1 MTIALSVFL
10 IIWVLWVLSIISMG
24 EYENIVPF
32 TCFFVI
38 APVILAILIVLCPLA
53 VIFSKAAREEAKKK
67 LNSE

>member
-1 MTIALSVFL
+1 MIILSVICGVWL
-10 IIWVLWVLSIISMG
+10 LWILSIISMG

-38 APVILAILIVLCPLA
+38 APVILAIIIVLCPLA

-67 LNSE
+67 LKGE

>member
-1 MTIALSVFL
+1 MIVLSVIACVWL
-10 IIWVLWVLSIISMG
+10 LWILSIISMG

-38 APVILAILIVLCPLA
+38 APAILAILLVLCPLA
-53 VIFSKAAREEAKKK
+53 VIFSKNARETAKKK

>member
-1 MTIALSVFL
+1 MIILSVICGVWL
-10 IIWVLWVLSIISMG
+10 LWILSIISMG

-32 TCFFVI
+32 TCSFVI

-53 VIFSKAAREEAKKK
+53 VIFSKTAREEAKKK

>member
-1 MTIALSVFL
+1 MIVLSV
-10 IIWVLWVLSIISMG
+10 IACVWVLWILSIISIG

-38 APVILAILIVLCPLA
+38 APIILAILIVLCPLA